1 MNIDIRWDNQKRD
14 ALVCEFKGD
23 WTWHECREAMQ
34 VMMYM
39 QEGSGL
45 EVDHIYDLSKSTL
58 APRAC
63 LNRLQKLLQLEVS
76 PAPRQV
82 VIVDKDYRANMLN
95 EMLSSIAAPLGLQ
108 FVSSVDAARLALS
121 EPELF

>member
-1 MNIDIRWDNQKRD
+1 MNIEIRWDTKKHD
-14 ALVCEFKGD
+14 ALICEFKGD

-34 VMMYM
+34 VMLYM
-39 QEGSGL
+39 QEGL
-45 EVDHIYDLSKSTL
+45 QVDHIYDLSQSTL

-63 LNRLQKLLQLEVS
+63 VNRLHKLFQLTID

-95 EMLSSIAAPLGLQ
+95 EMLSGIAAPLGLQ
-108 FVSSVDAARLALS
+108 FVSSVDAARQALL
-121 EPELF
+121 EPELS

>member
-58 APRAC
+58 APRAL
-63 LNRLQKLLQLEVS
+63 LNRLQKLLQLEIH

-95 EMLSSIAAPLGLQ
+95 EMLNGIATPLGLQ
-108 FVSSVDAARLALS
+108 FVGSVDDARRALV
-121 EPELF
+121 EPELS

>member
-1 MNIDIRWDNQKRD
+1 MNIDIRWDSQKRN
-14 ALVCEFKGD
+14 ALICEFKGD

-34 VMMYM
+34 VMLYM
-39 QEGSGL
+39 QEGFGL
-45 EVDHIYDLSKSTL
+45 AVDHIYDLSRSTL

-63 LNRLQKLLQLEVS
+63 VNRLHKLLQLAID

-95 EMLSSIAAPLGLQ
+95 EMLSSIATPLGLQ
-108 FVSSVDAARLALS
+108 FVSSVDAARQALL

>member
-1 MNIDIRWDNQKRD
+1 MNIDIRWDSQKRD

-45 EVDHIYDLSKSTL
+45 GVYHIYDLSKSTL

-63 LNRLQKLLQLEVS
+63 LNRLQKLLQLEID

-82 VIVDKDYRANMLN
+82 VIVDKDYRANMLQ
-95 EMLSSIAAPLGLQ
+95 EMLSGIAAPLGLQ

-121 EPELF
+121 EPELS